1 MDRGQPLPARK
12 GRCVMRLPSRVAT
25 TFAAVVCALAVAAPA
40 AGAAVRHAAPGAGG
54 PEPCAAAAPCGF
66 ADAVSGASAG
76 DEVVV
81 APGNHVVSSL
91 VQLTADSVVVR
102 GPAAAPRPRVS
113 ITGSTLLFVA
123 GSGVTVRDL
132 RLEAADA
139 PSEFVVNDLDKD
151 NLYERVEVVATG
163 TTGGGMLLRD
173 GSTVRDS
180 VVWAQGPDAT
190 AVVTGS
196 FVLVPVTGAR
206 LERVT
211 AIGGSGAGKGV
222 SASSCFGDKQ
232 RVTLVDVIARA
243 GGEDVLA
250 SEICDIGPDP
260 GPPAIE
266 VHVGSSNAGELVAD
280 SGAEIHDLG
289 GNQTAAPVFAD
300 AAGGDFHQ
308 LAGSPTIDAGTGPVT
323 AGALDLDLQP
333 RLLGSAPDIGADEFA
348 LAPLAVTG
356 TASTVSQAGAVLGG
370 TVDTSGL
377 PTTYHFQYGPTAAY
391 GLSTPALSTGSG
403 AVSAPVTDLLSD
415 TAYHFRIVA
424 ENAAGTTVGS
434 DATFRTAAATA
445 AVAPVDTGP
454 PIVGPIDMDPPV
466 VGPISMSR
474 RRFAVSPR
482 RTPVSARRKPRG
494 TAFRFSLSEDARVT
508 VAIQRALRGR
518 RANGRCSLRAGR
530 GRRCTVHRRVGSL
543 VRTRAAG
550 TARVAFS
557 GRIGRKALRPGRYR
571 ATVRASDAAGNA
583 ARPRT
588 IAFVVVRR

>member
-1 MDRGQPLPARK
+1 MDRGQPLPARQ
-12 GRCVMRLPSRVAT
+12 GPRVMRSPSRLVTTVA
-25 TFAAVVCALAVAAPA
+25 ALLCASAVTAPA

-54 PEPCAAAAPCGF
+54 PEPCAATAPCGF
-66 ADAVSGASAG
+66 ANAVSGASTG

-91 VQLTADSVVVR
+91 VDLTADSVVVR

-113 ITGSTLLFVA
+113 STSSILLRVW

-132 RLEAADA
+132 RLESPTA
-139 PSEFVVNDLDKD
+139 PGEFVVNDHAKG

-163 TTGGGMLLRD
+163 TTGAGMLLRD
-173 GSTVRDS
+173 GTTLRDS

-190 AVVTGS
+190 AVMTANTP
-196 FVLVPVTGAR
+196 LAPVTGAR

-211 AIGGSGAGKGV
+211 AIGGSGVGLGV
-222 SASSCFGDKQ
+222 AASSCFGDKQ

-243 GGEDVLA
+243 GGDDVFA
-250 SEICDIGPDP
+250 SEMCDIGIDP
-260 GPPAIE
+260 GPPVIE
-266 VHVGSSNAGELVAD
+266 VHVGSSNAGELIAD
-280 SGAEIHDLG
+280 VGAAVHDLG
-289 GNQTAAPVFAD
+289 ANQTAAPVFAD

-308 LAGSPTIDAGTGPVT
+308 LAGSPTIDAGTGPVGV
-323 AGALDLDLQP
+323 GALDLDLQP
-333 RLLGSAPDIGADEFA
+333 RVLGSASDIGADEFA

-356 TASTVSQAGAVLGG
+356 TAIAVTHTGATLAG
-370 TVDTSGL
+370 TVDTRGL
-377 PTTYHFQYGPTAAY
+377 PSTHRFEYGPTTAY
-391 GLSTPALSTGSG
+391 GRSTPALSAGSG

-434 DATFRTAAATA
+434 DATFRTAAAGT
-445 AVAPVDTGP
+445 AVAPVDTDP
-454 PIVGPIDMDPPV
+454 PVVGPIDTDPPV
-466 VGPISMSR
+466 VGPISMLR

-494 TAFRFSLSEDARVT
+494 TAFRFALSEDARVT

-518 RANGRCSLRAGR
+518 RADDRCSLRAGR
-530 GRRCTVHRRVGSL
+530 GRRCTVHRHVGSL
-543 VRTRAAG
+543 ARTLAAG

-571 ATVRASDAAGNA
+571 ATVRAIDTAGNA

-588 IAFVVVRR
+588 IAFVTVRG